1 MLQSRAMI
9 KALLLVFD
17 PARTWDQVVHAR
29 RGLAYILCVQVLPL
43 LLAAAVLEG
52 YSLMRWGREQAEIAL
67 VKKFAFNEALLY
79 EAAQL
84 LLIVAAVFIAAW
96 IIKSVGD
103 TFFGRH
109 TFHQAFTLTAYGL
122 SPWLVLRLLDAFPGA
137 GPWIT
142 WGIGAML
149 ATAVLYHGVPR
160 VMRSLPPHTFGLYL
174 MSVVSLVGV
183 TGLLRFVTAW
193 FLSGRCKPVEHL
205 LEQVAAQLP
214 F

>member
-1 MLQSRAMI
+1 MI

-29 RGLAYILCVQVLPL
+29 RGPAYILCVQVLPL
-43 LLAAAVLEG
+43 LVVAAALEG
-52 YSLMRWGREQAEIAL
+52 YSLMRWGRTQAEVAL

-79 EAAQL
+79 EAAQVL
-84 LLIVAAVFIAAW
+84 LTVGAVFVAAW

-109 TFHQAFTLTAYGL
+109 TFHQAFTVAAYGL
-122 SPWLVLRLLDAFPGA
+122 SPWFVLRFADALPDA

-149 ATAVLYHGVPR
+149 VVAVLYHGVPR
-160 VMRSLPPHTFGLYL
+160 VMRSMPPHTFGLYL
-174 MSVVSLVGV
+174 MSVVSLVAV
-183 TGLLRFVTAW
+183 SGLLRFLTAW
-193 FLSGRCKPVEHL
+193 YLDGRCKPVERFLEHL
-205 LEQVAAQLP
+205 AAQLP